1 MRRIALIGGF
11 VALLGMVGCGA
22 TPQDVEEIKKGQQDI
37 LAKLASLD
45 TDVKELKSR
54 PAAAAAAA
62 RPPAEDPNKV
72 YEIPIA
78 GSPLKGPKD
87 APVTIVKF
95 SDYQCPYC
103 ARADPLVNEVLAA
116 FPTNVNYTYKQ
127 FPLTSIHP
135 NAMPAAKAALAAG
148 MQGKY
153 WEMHKLLFDNYRA
166 LGAEDLKKYAGE
178 IGLDVP
184 KWEKDMNSQE
194 VQQQINLD
202 MEQARSAGVRGTP
215 TIFVN
220 GKKLQERSLE
230 GFKAAVES
238 ALNKKG

>member
-54 PAAAAAAA
+54 PAAAAAPGQ
-62 RPPAEDPNKV
+62 PPAEDPNKV
-72 YEIPIA
+72 YEIAIG
-78 GSPLKGPKD
+78 GSPIKGPKD

-103 ARADPLVNEVLAA
+103 ARADPLVNQVLEA

-153 WEMHKLLFDNYRA
+153 WEMHKILFDNYRA

-178 IGLDVP
+178 IGLDVA

-194 VQQQINLD
+194 VQAQINLD
-202 MEQARSAGVRGTP
+202 MQQARAAGVRGTP

-220 GKKLQERSLE
+220 GKKLQERSFE